1 MNAVGAMVLV
11 LASVLMLTLPR
22 RLAILPLLLAVTYMT
37 RGQLLEIGPA
47 DFTIPRLL
55 VVVGFLRVIARGE
68 HLPDGLH
75 GVDKLLLIWAAILIG
90 MSAFHTSDAW
100 VYRAGIVWT
109 EIGCYFLFRIF
120 LQDLEDVQRTFMF
133 LCVALLPLAALMVI
147 EKVTGQNPFGGLGGV
162 VENSLV
168 RDGRVR
174 AAGPFAHPILAGT
187 VGAMAIAMGL
197 AVWKISRWRAL
208 AGLVSGAGI
217 IGAATSSGPIMTVM
231 FIGVG
236 LAAWRV
242 RNRMRAIRWGILAG
256 VIALDIVMK
265 DPVYFLMARIDISGG
280 SQGYYRSQ
288 LVRSSLQHLSE
299 WWATGTDYTRHWMAS
314 GIYANDRMVDITNHF
329 LAMGV
334 MGGLLLMAVFSA
346 IIAYSFRDVGR
357 GLKRHADGGIDQQFF
372 IWMQGALLLGFLMT
386 FWGISLF
393 DQSVLYFY
401 LCLAAIQSMVRQP
414 RTMPISLAKASLPD
428 SPQQG
433 RMSARR
439 APPSARVPGAGA

>member
-1 MNAVGAMVLV
+1 MNGVGGLVLV
-11 LASVLMLTLPR
+11 LASILMVTLPR
-22 RLAILPLLLAVTYMT
+22 RLAILPLLLAATYMT
-37 RGQLLEIGPA
+37 RGQVLEIGPA

-75 GVDKLLLIWAAILIG
+75 GVDKLVLTLAAILIG
-90 MSAFHTSDAW
+90 MSTFHTSDAW
-100 VYRAGIVWT
+100 VFRMGLVWT
-109 EIGCYFLFRIF
+109 EVGCYFLFRIF
-120 LQDLEDVQRTFMF
+120 LQDREDVQSTFMF

-147 EKVTGQNPFGGLGGV
+147 EKVTGHNPFGGLGGV
-162 VENSLV
+162 VEYSLV

-197 AVWKISRWRAL
+197 AVWKISRRHAW
-208 AGLVSGAGI
+208 AGLFSGAGI
-217 IGAATSSGPIMTVM
+217 IFAATSSGPIMTVV

-242 RNRMRAIRWGILAG
+242 RDRMRTVRWGILTG
-256 VIALDIVMK
+256 LIALDIVMK

-288 LVRSSLQHLSE
+288 LVRSSFQHLSE
-299 WWATGTDYTRHWMAS
+299 WWASGTDYTRHWMAS

-334 MGGLLLMAVFSA
+334 MGGLLLMAVFIA
-346 IIAYSFRDVGR
+346 IIVYSFRDVGR
-357 GLKRHADGGIDQQFF
+357 GIKQHAEASIDQQFF
-372 IWMQGALLLGFLMT
+372 IWMLGALLFGFVMT
-386 FWGISLF
+386 FWSISLF

-401 LCLAAIQSMVRQP
+401 LCLAAIQSVVRQP
-414 RTMPISLAKASLPD
+414 RAIPVALVKTSPHESPPHVRLAATRASAKTRLP
-428 SPQQG
+428 G
-433 RMSARR
+433 K
-439 APPSARVPGAGA
+439 GL